1 MNHERDHAVAVDG
14 AGVEDLVRDVTI
26 AIIGGT
32 GLYSLEGLKVLGEV
46 YPETPWGYPSAPIT
60 ISQTASGNKV
70 AFLARHGKG
79 HAINPSEVPVRAN
92 IAALKHIGVRVIVAF
107 SAVGSLQLEMKP
119 RDFVLPDQIIDRT
132 KGIRPSTFF
141 ESGLVA
147 HCSFSH
153 PFDEKLA
160 GLIFEKGASSLQGDN
175 VKMHKGGTLIV
186 MEGPAFSTRAE
197 SNLYRSW
204 GGSIINM
211 SALPEAK
218 LAREAE
224 IHYQMVC
231 MSTDYDC
238 WHEDEEPVTVEAVV
252 RNLNANSAN
261 AKNLLNAIL
270 PALEKAVEEKE
281 IGSELAGSM
290 KWACV
295 TAPEVRSK
303 EALKKIEYILPGVYA

>member
-1 MNHERDHAVAVDG
+1 MGPFERKGNLIDAV
-14 AGVEDLVRDVTI
+14 
-26 AIIGGT
+26 
-32 GLYSLEGLKVLGEV
+32 GLS
-46 YPETPWGYPSAPIT
+46 PQPWGYPSAPIT
-60 ISQTASGNKV
+60 ISQTATGNKI

-92 IAALKHIGVRVIVAF
+92 IAALKHIGVRVILAF

-147 HCSFSH
+147 HCAFSH

-160 GLIFEKGASSLQGDN
+160 KLIYENGAGSLKGEN
-175 VKMHKGGTLIV
+175 VKLHMGGTLIV
-186 MEGPAFSTRAE
+186 MEVCCFVPLGCSRLTSLSVVQGPAFSTRAE

-224 IHYQMVC
+224 IHYQMIC

-238 WHEDEEPVTVEAVV
+238 WHEDEEPVTVEAVI
-252 RNLNANSAN
+252 RNLNANSEN
-261 AKNLLNAIL
+261 AKNLLNGIL
-270 PALEKAVEEKE
+270 PALELAVEE
-281 IGSELAGSM
+281 GQVGLELQGSM

-295 TAPEVRSK
+295 TAKDKRSPEAV
-303 EALKKIEYILPGVYA
+303 KKLDYILPEYY